1 MTSTRKKPRVL
12 EPHPGAERR
21 SSTVLSAARIAV
33 FFENLAAYAHVS
45 EASKAAGLN
54 RMALYKKRKDEPAFA
69 AAWDEAYAL
78 GVDALEEEAVRRAN
92 KGVKKAVYY
101 KGRVVGYDRVYS
113 DVLAM
118 FMLKGARPDKY
129 RERHEHSGA
138 GGGPVQ
144 FIIENS
150 KE

>member
-1 MTSTRKKPRVL
+1 MTSTNKKPRVL
-12 EPHPGAERR
+12 EAHPGAPKR
-21 SSTVLSAARIAV
+21 SSTVLSSARVAV
-33 FFENLAAYAHVS
+33 FLENLASYAHVS
-45 EASKAAGLN
+45 EAAKAAGLN
-54 RMALYKKRKDEPAFA
+54 RMALYKYKKDDAGFSQ
-69 AAWDEAYAL
+69 AWDDAYAL
-78 GVDALEEEAVRRAN
+78 GMEALEEEALRRAN

-101 KGRVVGYDRVYS
+101 KGRVVGHDRIYS

-118 FMLKGARPDKY
+118 FMLKGAKPEKY

-138 GGGPVQ
+138 GGGPVS